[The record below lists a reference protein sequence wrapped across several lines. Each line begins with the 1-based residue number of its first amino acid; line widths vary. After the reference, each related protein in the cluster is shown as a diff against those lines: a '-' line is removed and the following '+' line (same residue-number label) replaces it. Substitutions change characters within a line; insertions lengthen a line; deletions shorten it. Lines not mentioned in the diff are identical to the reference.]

1 MRLLLKVDD
10 RPLGGASMDPF
21 RSLAPALLA
30 GGKPLREVW
39 IFIVGPMV
47 GAVLAALLTFMLGSR
62 VHPYAMLDANGT
74 HRTRTRARSWA
85 NALMMGW
92 LRLLH
97 RDRSRG
103 SRGRGRTANRPGQR
117 AVMG

>member
-1 MRLLLKVDD
+1 LLIKVDD

-47 GAVLAALLTFMLGSR
+47 GAVLAALFTFMLGSR
-62 VHPYAMLDANGT
+62 VHPYAVLDANGT
-74 HRTRTRARSWA
+74 HRTRTRALTTA
-85 NALMMGW
+85 
-92 LRLLH
+92 
-97 RDRSRG
+97 
-103 SRGRGRTANRPGQR
+103 RTRTR
-117 AVMG
+117 AAYV